1 MKCPLCKYEMSE
13 FDTECLRCHGQG
25 TGATENE
32 DESEITKA
40 VREIDVIE
48 DGLPDEITS
57 SQTITLDET
66 MTLPPEMEIETGGET
81 AQPVTLKTGTFSIDE
96 SNTLPE
102 DFELPEEEEFTFERK
117 APGGN
122 ALWIAA
128 VYMLGV
134 ALFALVIYYIL

>member
-13 FDTECLRCHGQG
+13 FDTQCPRCHGEG
-25 TGATENE
+25 VDGHETK
-32 DESEITKA
+32 SEIDKA
-40 VREIDVIE
+40 ITEIIDRDDDPVPGQSIPTIVI
-48 DGLPDEITS
+48 
-57 SQTITLDET
+57 DET
-66 MTLPPEMEIETGGET
+66 NTMPVEIPQVTDEETT
-81 AQPVTLKTGTFSIDE
+81 QPVALKTGTFTLND

-102 DFELPEEEEFTFERK
+102 DFEMPEEEEFTFERK

-128 VYMLGV
+128 VYMIGV

>member
-13 FDTECLRCHGQG
+13 FDTQCPRCHGEG
-25 TGATENE
+25 DGGHETK
-32 DESEITKA
+32 SEIDKA
-40 VREIDVIE
+40 ITEIIDRDDDPVPGQSIPTIVI
-48 DGLPDEITS
+48 
-57 SQTITLDET
+57 DET
-66 MTLPPEMEIETGGET
+66 NTMPIEIPEVTDVET
-81 AQPVTLKTGTFSIDE
+81 AQPVALKTGTFTIDD

-122 ALWIAA
+122 AFWIAA